1 MTWSCNRECWKS
13 TSRST
18 CYTFSFFLV
27 DLFVTRDQ
35 FHGGCYDQLPPAGAG
50 PEPAPQCGETWG
62 NEAVLPGA
70 VLPAALHAMPHVV
83 LERIRNAPFRNVQK
97 DSGDSGDSRSRL
109 DVRAAYMIEG
119 LELGANMMFAVGSM
133 CFLPAYAHDMDVF
146 LLGCGLFV
154 FGSFVYCCITIYT
167 LCEAVHYHDNIL
179 NFESIE
185 HVLYLLGSLL
195 YLIGTLMYWPPEI
208 DRYHMTWLAKHLSL
222 GVYFNLFSTQFEGT
236 ILFMVGSAF
245 FAFASFV
252 NGLNQ
257 RSFDTLTNQLLTA
270 VTSLYL
276 GGALFFVMG
285 SVAFL
290 PDLGCN
296 GTMVCIGA
304 TLYILGSLLLG
315 IGSVV
320 SIYRTSYV
328 LSNPESQL
336 LKPVGS
342 SSSTPS
348 IEDKVPPKEHI
359 SA

>member
-1 MTWSCNRECWKS
+1 
-13 TSRST
+13 
-18 CYTFSFFLV
+18 
-27 DLFVTRDQ
+27 
-35 FHGGCYDQLPPAGAG
+35 
-50 PEPAPQCGETWG
+50 
-62 NEAVLPGA
+62 
-70 VLPAALHAMPHVV
+70 MPHVV
-83 LERIRNAPFRNVQK
+83 LERIRNAPFT
-97 DSGDSGDSRSRL
+97 RL
-109 DVRAAYMIEG
+109 DAGKERAHAEPITRLDARAAYMIEG
-119 LELGANMMFAVGSM
+119 LELAANVIFVAGSA
-133 CFLPAYAHDMDVF
+133 CFWPAFAHDMDVF
-146 LLGCGLFV
+146 LLGCELFIL
-154 FGSFVYCCITIYT
+154 GSFVYCCITVYT

-195 YLIGTLMYWPPEI
+195 YLVGTVMYWPPEI
-208 DRYHMTWLAKHLSL
+208 DRYQLTWLAKHLSL

-257 RSFDTLTNQLLTA
+257 RSFDTFTNQLLTA

-296 GTMVCIGA
+296 GNMVRIGA
-304 TLYILGSLLLG
+304 TLYISGSVLLG
-315 IGSVV
+315 VGSII

-328 LSNPESQL
+328 LSNPENQV
-336 LKPVGS
+336 LKTS
-342 SSSTPS
+342 SSSASTPIAEEKMPQS
-348 IEDKVPPKEHI
+348 Q
-359 SA
+359 A

>member
-1 MTWSCNRECWKS
+1 
-13 TSRST
+13 
-18 CYTFSFFLV
+18 
-27 DLFVTRDQ
+27 
-35 FHGGCYDQLPPAGAG
+35 
-50 PEPAPQCGETWG
+50 
-62 NEAVLPGA
+62 
-70 VLPAALHAMPHVV
+70 
-83 LERIRNAPFRNVQK
+83 
-97 DSGDSGDSRSRL
+97 
-109 DVRAAYMIEG
+109 MIEG

-336 LKPVGS
+336 LKPSGS

-348 IEDKVPPKEHI
+348 IEDKVPPKEPI